1 MLDITYIREHPDEVR
16 ENLKKRGKPEFVE
29 GFDRLIRLDSEYREK
44 LKMLN
49 QLRHERNEISK
60 EINRIKK
67 EGGDLSQVLEK
78 AKQLPKRIKELE
90 DDVDRLNDEVMSVLS
105 RLPNIMLP
113 DVPIGKDSNDNVVIR
128 KWGNPRKDRTKS
140 HVDWLIEKEYADF
153 ERASKTSGSRFYFLK
168 GKLVKLQMAIINY
181 TFDFLTEK
189 GFQPIYPPFLTRR
202 EIESAATELSAFSDV
217 LYKIE
222 GEELYLI
229 PTTEHPIL
237 GYHYNEVLD
246 EKDLPLKYV
255 GYSPAFR
262 KEAGSHGK
270 DTKGIFRVH
279 QFMQTEMFVF
289 CRPEESQKIH
299 EEMVGIQEEIL
310 RSLEIPYRVV
320 KVCSGDLPLVA
331 AKMYDIEAWFP
342 AQQTYRE
349 ITSCSNCLTY
359 QSVPGKIRIIDEKG
373 NRIWVHTLNGTGLP
387 DTRTIVAI
395 IENFQDEEGNVRI
408 PKPLQKYTGYDV
420 L

>member
-1 MLDITYIREHPDEVR
+1 M
-16 ENLKKRGKPEFVE
+16 
-29 GFDRLIRLDSEYREK
+29 
-44 LKMLN
+44 
-49 QLRHERNEISK
+49 
-60 EINRIKK
+60 
-67 EGGDLSQVLEK
+67 
-78 AKQLPKRIKELE
+78 
-90 DDVDRLNDEVMSVLS
+90 
-105 RLPNIMLP
+105 
-113 DVPIGKDSNDNVVIR
+113 
-128 KWGNPRKDRTKS
+128 
-140 HVDWLIEKEYADF
+140 
-153 ERASKTSGSRFYFLK
+153 
-168 GKLVKLQMAIINY
+168 
-181 TFDFLTEK
+181 
-189 GFQPIYPPFLTRR
+189 
-202 EIESAATELSAFSDV
+202 

-222 GEELYLI
+222 NENLFLI
-229 PTTEHPIL
+229 STTEHPIL

-310 RSLEIPYRVV
+310 QSLEIPYRVV

-359 QSVPGKIRIIDEKG
+359 QSVPAKIRIIDEKG

-395 IENFQDEEGNVRI
+395 IENFQDED
-408 PKPLQKYTGYDV
+408 T
-420 L
+420 

>member
-67 EGGDLSQVLEK
+67 EGGDLSQVLER

-140 HVDWLIEKEYADF
+140 HVDWLIEKGYADF

-202 EIESAATELSAFSDV
+202 EIESAATELSAFLDV

-222 GEELYLI
+222 NENLFLI
-229 PTTEHPIL
+229 STTEHPIL